1 VPLNFTAVAPVKVV
15 PVMVTAVVF
24 VPLVGEKELIW
35 GSTLKLVELVAAPTV
50 LVTLI
55 GPLVAPAGTVVRS
68 CVSERAAKPAMAP
81 LKAKPVVPVK
91 WVPVM
96 VTVAPT
102 APLVGENELM
112 VGAAVELTVKLVEL
126 APVPLGVVT
135 LILPVVAP
143 PGTLVEI
150 PVPETTVKV
159 AGVPLNFT
167 AVVPVKVNPVIVT
180 AAPSA
185 PLVGEKAVI
194 FGVTTKFVELVTV
207 PPGVVTATGPVV
219 AATGTLVLI

>member
-1 VPLNFTAVAPVKVV
+1 
-15 PVMVTAVVF
+15 
-24 VPLVGEKELIW
+24 
-35 GSTLKLVELVAAPTV
+35 
-50 LVTLI
+50 
-55 GPLVAPAGTVVRS
+55 
-68 CVSERAAKPAMAP
+68 MAP

-150 PVPETTVKV
+150 
-159 AGVPLNFT
+159 
-167 AVVPVKVNPVIVT
+167 
-180 AAPSA
+180 
-185 PLVGEKAVI
+185 
-194 FGVTTKFVELVTV
+194 
-207 PPGVVTATGPVV
+207 
-219 AATGTLVLI
+219 